1 MKNLICSI
9 IILFSSFICF
19 GQLPTEVKH
28 VEIVSEIK
36 DTMILLNKPDV
47 DKINT
52 VFYRLDYADS
62 LNIVNEAIITSLN
75 TENSKLENIISEQKL
90 ILSNKDVQ
98 ISNIKEKNKE
108 VISDL
113 EKQVK
118 RTNRKSMFW
127 ESTTGLSVICIILL
141 AIF

>member
-75 TENSKLENIISEQKL
+75 VENSKLENIISEQKL
-90 ILSNKDVQ
+90 VLTNKDIQ
-98 ISNIKEKNKE
+98 INNIKEKDKE
-108 VISDL
+108 VISNL

-118 RTNRKSMFW
+118 RANRKN
-127 ESTTGLSVICIILL
+127 
-141 AIF
+141 IF